1 MELSTWGILGIIA
14 AGSLAVGG
22 IYAAYGCHLNRKS
35 ELYKS
40 PQM

>member
-22 IYAAYGCHLNRKS
+22 IYAAYDCHLDRKS
-35 ELYKS
+35 E
-40 PQM
+40 